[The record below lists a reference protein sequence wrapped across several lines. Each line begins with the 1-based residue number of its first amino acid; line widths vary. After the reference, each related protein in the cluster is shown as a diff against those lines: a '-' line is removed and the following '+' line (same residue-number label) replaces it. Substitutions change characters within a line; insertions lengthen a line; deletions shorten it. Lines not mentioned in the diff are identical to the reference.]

1 MYFMKAPPIPI
12 SHVHHVEL
20 AVGNAKQASYYYRN
34 AFGFDQVGYAGP
46 ETGQRNRSSYLL
58 KQGNAHIILTTPI
71 FSDDPLMEF
80 LRVHGDGVI
89 DIAFRVSNVDEDH
102 ASAVAR
108 GAKSA
113 CEPVTV
119 ADKHGDVRRAAVHT
133 YGDVVHTFINS
144 DGYRGHFLPNFEPW
158 EIKGRSNGLRAF
170 DHMVGNVEDQQMSA
184 WVQWYQKV
192 LGFQQFL
199 SFDDKDIS
207 TEHSALRSTVMTS
220 DNLRIKMPIN
230 EPADGLKKSQI
241 QEYVEFN
248 NGPGVQHIAL
258 YTEDIIDTISTMIEQ
273 EVEFLEVPDSYYE
286 DLQER
291 VGVID
296 EDISVLRK
304 LKVLVD
310 RDDKGY
316 LLQLFTKP
324 VEDRPTLF
332 YEVIQRKGAEGFGKG
347 NFKALF
353 ESIEREQAR
362 RGNL

>member
-1 MYFMKAPPIPI
+1 MKAPPIPI
-12 SHVHHVEL
+12 SHVHHVEI

-46 ETGQRNRSSYLL
+46 ETGQRNRASYLL
-58 KQGNAHIILTTPI
+58 RQGNAHIILTTPI
-71 FSDDPLMEF
+71 FSDDPLTGF
-80 LRVHGDGVI
+80 LKTHGDGVT
-89 DIAFRVSNVDEDH
+89 DIAFRVNDVDADH
-102 ASAVAR
+102 AAAVSR

-113 CEPVTV
+113 GESETV
-119 ADKHGDVRRAAVHT
+119 SDKHGSVRRAAIHT

-144 DGYRGHFLPNFEPW
+144 DEYNGMFLPNFEPW
-158 EIKGRSNGLRAF
+158 EIKGHSNGLRSF
-170 DHMVGNVEDQQMSA
+170 DHMVGNVEDQQMNT
-184 WVQWYQKV
+184 WVNWYRQV
-192 LGFQQFL
+192 LGFEPFIT
-199 SFDDKDIS
+199 FDDKDIS
-207 TEHSALRSTVMTS
+207 TEHSSLRSTVMAS
-220 DNLRIKMPIN
+220 DNFRIKMPIN
-230 EPADGLKKSQI
+230 EPAPGLKKSQI

-258 YTEDIIDTISTMIEQ
+258 LTDDIIDTISTMKEMG
-273 EVEFLEVPDSYYE
+273 VEFLEVPASYYD
-286 DLQER
+286 DLQDR
-291 VGVID
+291 VGVIE
-296 EDISVLRK
+296 EDISALRE

-332 YEVIQRKGAEGFGKG
+332 YEVIQRRGATGFGKG

-353 ESIEREQAR
+353 ESIEREQAN

>member
-1 MYFMKAPPIPI
+1 MHAPPLPI
-12 SHVHHVEL
+12 SHIHHVEL

-46 ETGQRNRSSYLL
+46 ETGQRNRASYLL
-58 KQGNAHIILTTPI
+58 RQGNAHIILTTPI
-71 FSDDPLMEF
+71 YKDDPLAGF
-80 LRVHGDGVI
+80 LNEHGDGVI
-89 DIAFRVSNVDEDH
+89 DIAFRVDNVDSDH
-102 ASAVAR
+102 VSAVGR
-108 GAKSA
+108 GAKEA
-113 CEPVTV
+113 VAPFTV
-119 ADKHGDVRRAAVHT
+119 KDKHGEVRRSAIHT

-144 DGYRGHFLPNFEPW
+144 DEYDGFFLPNFEPW
-158 EIKGRSNGLRAF
+158 KIQGRNNGLRAF
-170 DHMVGNVEDQQMSA
+170 DHMVGNVEDRQMDVWA
-184 WVQWYQKV
+184 NWYQQV

-199 SFDDKDIS
+199 SFDDKQIS
-207 TEHSALRSTVMTS
+207 TAHSALRSKVMAS
-220 DNLRIKMPIN
+220 DNMRIKMPIN

-258 YTEDIIDTISTMIEQ
+258 YTEDIIDTLSTMYEQ
-273 EVEFLEVPDSYYE
+273 GVDFLEVPDSYYDE
-286 DLQER
+286 LQDR
-291 VGVID
+291 VGVIQ
-296 EDISVLRK
+296 EDISVLKK

-310 RDDKGY
+310 RDEKGY

-332 YEVIQRKGAEGFGKG
+332 YEVIQRRGAEGFGAG

-353 ESIEREQAR
+353 EAIEREQAR